1 MLRLRWG
8 AAGRCSMRHSDSA
21 TGVSPPYKVNHFFSI
36 ESLQFRGT
44 LRDYSRPAIPLVEPH
59 AEVDPESLSVSSQPE
74 IRLNNPTDRNRSPP
88 VDKPKAP
95 IDIRYGQLGVFQLR
109 LRTADPGVLLD
120 ELSGRFASAPEFF
133 KRAAV
138 CIDLLTLKPLPDL
151 EGLRA
156 IMDAIRRVGMI
167 PIGLAGEA
175 TAVEPLAV
183 AVNLP
188 VLSTFRTPTRPIP
201 TLQAAQAEAEPEAE
215 IATATVPAGAGV
227 AEIRG
232 GTAALL
238 HTQMVRSGQRL
249 YARHRDLIVSAVVAS
264 GAEVMADG
272 CVHVYG
278 ALRGRAIAGARE
290 DASARIFCQEFH
302 AELVSIAGVFRIFE
316 TIPPDLRGKPVQVWL
331 DGDNLHCARIG
342 A

>member
-1 MLRLRWG
+1 M
-8 AAGRCSMRHSDSA
+8 
-21 TGVSPPYKVNHFFSI
+21 
-36 ESLQFRGT
+36 
-44 LRDYSRPAIPLVEPH
+44 
-59 AEVDPESLSVSSQPE
+59 SSQPE
-74 IRLNNPTDRNRSPP
+74 LNLNDPTDMNRALAT
-88 VDKPKAP
+88 DKSLAP
-95 IDIRYGQLGVFQLR
+95 IDIRYAQLGVLQLR
-109 LRTADPGVLLD
+109 LRTIDAGVVLD
-120 ELSGRFASAPEFF
+120 ELTGRFASAPGFF

-138 CIDLLTLKPLPDL
+138 CIDLLTVKPFPDL
-151 EGLRA
+151 DALRA
-156 IMDAIRRVGMI
+156 IMDAVRRAGMI

-175 TAVEPLAV
+175 AAVEPLAV

-188 VLSTFRTPTRPIP
+188 VLSSFRAPARPARTMEP
-201 TLQAAQAEAEPEAE
+201 PQPEPEPEVQGAVAATGSAE
-215 IATATVPAGAGV
+215 M
-227 AEIRG
+227 RG
-232 GTAALL
+232 GPALL

-249 YARHRDLIVSAVVAS
+249 YARQRDLIVNAVVAS

-278 ALRGRAIAGARE
+278 SLRGRAIAGARE

-331 DGDNLHCARIG
+331 EGEKLHCVRIG